1 MIDRINI
8 SRFDIK
14 VSQIMTWAFTLSFLI
29 VSTIIILYSFTLN
42 GLLMMILILLI
53 TLLINYASAKMWNI
67 WYEEGFLI
75 FQNIYGTRKVP
86 IAQFKQIEMTSV
98 FNNAYTIYMNN
109 GEKYTFRIKM
119 TEDLKLFFKND
130 SQFYAKQ
137 ITSQLNDIKANSS
150 K

>member
-1 MIDRINI
+1 
-8 SRFDIK
+8 
-14 VSQIMTWAFTLSFLI
+14 
-29 VSTIIILYSFTLN
+29 
-42 GLLMMILILLI
+42 MMILILLI
-53 TLLINYASAKMWNI
+53 TVIINYSSAKMWNI
-67 WYEEGFLI
+67 WYEDGFLI
-75 FQNIYGTRKVP
+75 LQNIYGTQKVP

-98 FNNAYTIYMNN
+98 FNNAYTIYMSN

-137 ITSQLNDIKANSS
+137 ITNQLNEIKADSA